1 MKMRRSLWQAAAAAL
16 VLGGLAGCSSNGGPA
31 PTVTSPPPSP
41 PPPPPPP
48 PTSDFRTSEFE
59 RNQGLDQVNVIP
71 AYEAGAFGAGVIV
84 SIIDTGIDVNHPEF
98 AGRIDPRSA
107 DLVVAGVVPP
117 EEQRSPSLQDVDGH
131 GTSVAG
137 IIGAAKN
144 DLGTHGVAPEA
155 TLLVFRGDKTDD
167 SDTILGEAI
176 VEGVER
182 SADFGAVAINL
193 SLGSNEPGAR
203 DGFRSIFDFTSLNDM
218 VVAIAAGNEGLS
230 EPEESALAAT
240 DPEAR
245 GTVIVVGAVDFNSAI
260 ASFSNRAGA
269 AADVYLVAPG
279 VNIPTPVIGGS
290 AADLRSFSGTSAAT
304 PFVTAAVALLRE
316 LWPQLSAQEVVS
328 ILLDSATDLGAPGI
342 DPIYGRGLLNVG
354 AALQPSGAT
363 ATASAG
369 GAIMSVDLGSTGL
382 SLGSAFGST
391 LDVAGD
397 FVFLDGYGRDFRAP
411 LSAFVS
417 ARANLALDPADHIQ
431 PFVDYQTKVMALG
444 RGAAQFR
451 FLRENRIGLD
461 APASLRARV
470 FSPTGGEIEHR
481 LHAAFAMPL
490 AENLSVI
497 ASHGFSPREVDR
509 FLDAGATPLPTAGR
523 DGFADAYLPAE
534 EGNVTTTLRWSPGR
548 RWRLDILAANAEQRE
563 ITLDHVVFG
572 QRKGLGQVGRSV
584 LRVAATLRMALGE
597 ARVESGFLREAG
609 GILGARV
616 GEPFG
621 KDVEA
626 ATLYH
631 AVAFDLALADGWRA
645 QGRYAVGTTEMIA
658 DGAGFMT
665 GANGLTST
673 QAAFGLY
680 RAGLLRKGDLISF
693 SALQPLRVESGALLL
708 LAPEHYDYRAD
719 AFSFTER
726 RIALGEGPRR
736 FDIEARY
743 AIGNLLGGYLEANV
757 VRQFNVNA
765 SGGDVWVGLMRAGW
779 DF

>member
-1 MKMRRSLWQAAAAAL
+1 M
-16 VLGGLAGCSSNGGPA
+16 V
-31 PTVTSPPPSP
+31 
-41 PPPPPPP
+41 
-48 PTSDFRTSEFE
+48 
-59 RNQGLDQVNVIP
+59 P
-71 AYEAGAFGAGVIV
+71 AYEAGALGAGVIV

-137 IIGAAKN
+137 VIGAAKN

-155 TLLVFRGDKTDD
+155 TLLVFRGDKTGD

-176 VEGVER
+176 AEGVQR

-230 EPEESALAAT
+230 DPEESALAAT

-245 GTVIVVGAVDFNSAI
+245 GTVIVVGAVDFNSVI

-290 AADLRSFSGTSAAT
+290 ASDLRSFSGTSAAT
-304 PFVTAAVALLRE
+304 PFVTGAAALLRE
-316 LWPQLSAQEVVS
+316 LWPQLNAQEVVS

-363 ATASAG
+363 ATASAS
-369 GAIMSVDLGSTGL
+369 GAAMPVDLGSAGL
-382 SLGSAFGST
+382 SLGPAFGSA

-417 ARANLALDPADHIQ
+417 APTSLALDPADRIQ
-431 PFVDYQTKVMALG
+431 SFVDYETETLALG

-451 FLRENRIGLD
+451 LLREDRIGLD
-461 APASLRARV
+461 APASLRARA
-470 FSPTGGEIEHR
+470 FSPAGGEIEHR
-481 LHAAFAMPL
+481 LHAAFAMPV
-490 AENLSVI
+490 AKDLSVV
-497 ASHGFSPREVDR
+497 ASLGFSPREADT
-509 FLDAGATPLPTAGR
+509 FLASRALLPTASR

-534 EGNVTTTLRWSPGR
+534 EGGVTTALRWSSGR
-548 RWRLDILAANAEQRE
+548 RWKFDILAANAEGRDAAF
-563 ITLDHVVFG
+563 DHVVFG
-572 QRKGLGQVGRSV
+572 RRSGLGPLGRSV
-584 LRVAATLRMALGE
+584 FRLAATRRLPFGE
-597 ARVESGFLREAG
+597 ARFEAG
-609 GILGARV
+609 IFQEKDGLLGARV
-616 GEPFG
+616 GGVFG
-621 KDVEA
+621 DDLKAV
-626 ATLYH
+626 TWYH
-631 AVAFDLALADGWRA
+631 AGSFDLAVAGGWRA
-645 QGRYAVGTTEMIA
+645 QGRYAVGVTDA
-658 DGAGFMT
+658 DAPGFAGFLT
-665 GANGLTST
+665 GADDLTST
-673 QAAFGLY
+673 QFAFGLY
-680 RAGLLRKGDLISF
+680 RPGLLSEGDLFSI
-693 SALQPLRVESGALLL
+693 SALQPLRLESGALSL
-708 LAPEHYDYRAD
+708 LAPARYDHRAD
-719 AFSFTER
+719 AFSFAER
-726 RIALGEGPRR
+726 RIALGEGPRQ
-736 FDIEARY
+736 FDIETRY
-743 AIGNLLGGYLEANV
+743 AVGDLLGGCLEANV
-757 VRQFNVNA
+757 VRQFNVDA
-765 SGGDVWVGLMRAGW
+765 AGGDAWVGLLRTGW